1 MANVLRMDKKR
12 FIEGLIGLGWS
23 DRRIQR
29 ESGIHRIT
37 VAKYR
42 RMLQTD
48 PKVPAGYSSEKGQ
61 NDPHVPTGSSAE
73 KGQNDPKV
81 PAGSTEVAESDSAP
95 PLPPLP
101 VSRNALLTPHLTA
114 IQAAFNQGLSAQRI
128 YQDLV
133 EAGAYL
139 GSYDSIKRYVR
150 KLKDH
155 TPEFRERL
163 PVLIGHEAQ
172 VDFSHGPLIEDGQ
185 QKRRSWLFKMT
196 LSFSKHAYEELVYG
210 QDVETF
216 LRCHERAFQF
226 FGGVV
231 ATVKIDNLKSGV
243 LRAHLYDP
251 LLNPVYLAFSK
262 WYGFVINPCDAQ
274 QPQQKGR
281 VEKDIAYTQGNALK
295 GRTIRSLLE
304 GNQLL
309 AHWNKRWARLR
320 IHGTTKRQVWQQFLE
335 EQPMLRPLPLSVFP
349 FFKTGERKVDVHGH
363 IAVAGN
369 FYSVPYRLIGTYVQ
383 VHFNAEEVVVLLGDT
398 VLCRHR
404 TRVGLA
410 QVASNAEHRPPH
422 KPQSLEAE
430 EHMHA
435 QRAKAFGPNLH
446 RLVEKLLSK
455 PDPTVIRRVR
465 GMMSLKKDFA
475 AHLEEAAGIAL
486 SRHNLSYHFVKDL
499 CESLRENPRETA
511 DDTLIEEHDL
521 IRSLAEYQAHIN
533 ERIS

>member
-12 FIEGLIGLGWS
+12 FIEGLVGLGWS

-29 ESGIHRIT
+29 ETGIHRIT

-42 RMLQTD
+42 RTLQND
-48 PKVPAGYSSEKGQ
+48 PQVPTGFSAQNGQ
-61 NDPHVPTGSSAE
+61 NDP
-73 KGQNDPKV
+73 QV
-81 PAGSTEVAESDSAP
+81 PAGSVVESDSTPSP
-95 PLPPLP
+95 PPPP
-101 VSRNALLTPHLTA
+101 TSRNALLTPHLSA
-114 IQAAFNQGLSAQRI
+114 IRAGFDQGLSAQRI

-133 EAGAYL
+133 EGAAYR
-139 GSYDSIKRYVR
+139 GSYDSIKRYIR
-150 KLKDH
+150 KLKDR
-155 TPEFRERL
+155 TPDFRERL

-172 VDFSHGPLIEDGQ
+172 VDFSHGPLIEEGP

-216 LRCHERAFQF
+216 LRCQERAFRF

-231 ATVKIDNLKSGV
+231 ATIKIDNLKSGV
-243 LRAHLYDP
+243 LRAHLYEP
-251 LLNPVYLAFSK
+251 TLNPVYLAFSR
-262 WYGFVINPCDAQ
+262 WYGFVINPCDPQ

-295 GRTIRSLLE
+295 GRTPRSLLE

-309 AHWNKRWARLR
+309 AHWNKRWARQR

-335 EQPMLRPLPLSVFP
+335 EKPALKPLPSSPFP

-369 FYSVPYRLIGTYVQ
+369 FYSVPYKLIGTYVQ
-383 VHFNAEEVVVLLGDT
+383 VHFNAEEVVVLSGDA

-404 TRVGLA
+404 TRPGQA
-410 QVASNAEHRPPH
+410 QVVSSTEHRPPH

-430 EHMHA
+430 EHMHV

-446 RLVEKLLSK
+446 RFVDKLLAQGN
-455 PDPTVIRRVR
+455 PTVIRKVR
-465 GMMSLKKDFA
+465 GVMGLRKDFA
-475 AHLEEAAGIAL
+475 THLEEAAGIAL
-486 SRHNLSYHFVKDL
+486 SRHNLSYHFVKSL
-499 CESLRENPRETA
+499 CESLRNNPRESA
-511 DDTLIEEHDL
+511 DDALTEEHDL
-521 IRSLAEYQAHIN
+521 IRSLAEYQSHFNQRIN
-533 ERIS
+533 